1 MLERSGAEAWRDE
14 RRVRFSAAVADLAEV
29 AGQAEGRR
37 DRRRAVGALLSAVD
51 LNTGAQQLVGVA
63 AADDDVVLRRC
74 RRRFSAVKKSKS
86 YFAISKLASK
96 RHPY

>member
-14 RRVRFSAAVADLAEV
+14 RRVRFSTAVADLAEV

-51 LNTGAQQLVGVA
+51 LNAGAQQLVGVA

-74 RRRFSAVKKSKS
+74 RRRFSAVKKANQKTG
-86 YFAISKLASK
+86 FLAAL
-96 RHPY
+96 Y